1 MPNERRSRRPLP
13 ERLQSTTSIKY
24 SLRSHSSSFEADDER
39 SSSDV
44 ERTMG
49 PDTGGH
55 RTAGSQYAGEDTRLT
70 SKREL
75 AGWYAYGFAAEVFV
89 ICGMG
94 SFVPITLEQLAR
106 ENGVLLSDRTT
117 PCVASSTYPNSTVNA
132 ASLLSRGNHTPEPDQ
147 CVIYFLGMEINT
159 ASFAMYSFSLSV
171 LFQFLVVISIS
182 CAADHGNYRK
192 RLLLI
197 FAWTGAIATMLF
209 LPVVPSVYLIGAL
222 LGIIANTCL
231 GASFVLLN
239 SFLPLLVRHHPEV
252 QDEDLGSDENYTE
265 DEESIAEDE
274 PPPSLT
280 NSTSAL
286 LNPTPLAVPA
296 TSTAL
301 KLSTQISS
309 LGIGISYSA
318 ALFVQILSVMILFGL
333 GSSTFSLRLVLFLIG
348 LWWFVFTIPAAL
360 WLRPRPG
367 PPLPTNMA
375 TSGLTYIKHSWA
387 SLYRTIRLTPALPD
401 ILLFLASWFLLS
413 DAIATVSGVSILF
426 AKTSLGMPP
435 LALAGISVIVTI
447 AGILGAFTWP
457 HISRF
462 LKLTPLHTILTC
474 IFLFSL
480 IPLYG
485 LLDYIPIFSTLTR
498 PWEMY
503 PLGLL
508 YGFVLGGLSS
518 YCRSLYGELIPP
530 GYEAAFYALYA
541 ITDKGSS
548 VFGPAIVGMIVDR
561 TGGIRPA
568 FWFLLCLIIAPGF
581 IIVWIDVD
589 RGRKDGQKI
598 GVLIKAADGLE
609 GTEDDAAEEALHL
622 AYDSEEE
629 FERHPGR

>member
-1 MPNERRSRRPLP
+1 
-13 ERLQSTTSIKY
+13 
-24 SLRSHSSSFEADDER
+24 
-39 SSSDV
+39 
-44 ERTMG
+44 
-49 PDTGGH
+49 
-55 RTAGSQYAGEDTRLT
+55 
-70 SKREL
+70 
-75 AGWYAYGFAAEVFV
+75 
-89 ICGMG
+89 
-94 SFVPITLEQLAR
+94 
-106 ENGVLLSDRTT
+106 
-117 PCVASSTYPNSTVNA
+117 
-132 ASLLSRGNHTPEPDQ
+132 
-147 CVIYFLGMEINT
+147 MEINT

-197 FAWTGAIATMLF
+197 FAWMGATATMLF
-209 LPVVPSVYLIGAL
+209 LPIVPSVYLIGAF
-222 LGIIANTCL
+222 LGIVANTCL

-252 QDEDLGSDENYTE
+252 QLEDDRGYTEEEDSIDEDDTPLNL
-265 DEESIAEDE
+265 A
-274 PPPSLT
+274 

-286 LNPTPLAVPA
+286 LNPTPLILPA
-296 TSTAL
+296 ASVAL

-309 LGIGISYSA
+309 RGIGISYSA
-318 ALFVQILSVMILFGL
+318 AFFVQILSVLILL
-333 GSSTFSLRLVLFLIG
+333 SLQSSTFSLRLVLFIIG

-367 PPLPTNMA
+367 PPLPTHMA
-375 TSGLTYIKHSWA
+375 TSWTTYITHSWA
-387 SLYRTIRLTPALPD
+387 SLYRTIRLTPSLPD
-401 ILLFLASWFLLS
+401 ILLFLISWFLLS

-435 LALAGISVIVTI
+435 AALAVISVTVTI

-457 HISRF
+457 YISRLF
-462 LKLTPLHTILTC
+462 NLTPLHTTLAC

-485 LLDYIPIFSTLTR
+485 LLDYIPIFSTLKK

-503 PLGLL
+503 PLGFL

-568 FWFLLCLIIAPGF
+568 FWFLLCLIVSPAF
-581 IIVWIDVD
+581 VIVWIDVD
-589 RGRKDGQKI
+589 RGREAATKI
-598 GVLIKAADGLE
+598 GGLIDAADITVGAE
-609 GTEDDAAEEALHL
+609 FNGDEEARPLVVES
-622 AYDSEEE
+622 DEE
-629 FERHPGR
+629 FVSHPGR